1 MTRGKSASTID
12 LQGKVVEVTDNL
24 CDYWPLTLR
33 QIFYQLVAAGH
44 IENNSNRY
52 KALSVICSDMRKDGL
67 LSWAVME
74 DRMRRVSGKRG
85 WKNVEEFIASELNSF
100 LRPEYY
106 DRCLVQQVDQYAEL
120 WVEKD
125 ALSRIF
131 EDVAYSYCVR
141 VVTCR
146 GQVSTTFL
154 KDYADRAKRA
164 AVQGKRPVIIYGGDL
179 DPSGWKIPIA
189 AQETLFRDFGVDV
202 EFDRLALNLDQV
214 EKYRLPNNPDALKWS
229 DANAREYVR
238 QYGEVAVELDALSPA
253 TLTAEI
259 KTALGRHLDAEAM
272 DAEREIQE
280 RERAAVKTV
289 RRQVT
294 GFLEG
299 LGYAI

>member
-12 LQGKVVEVTDNL
+12 LQGKVIEITDNL
-24 CDYWPLTLR
+24 RDYWPLTLR
-33 QIFYQLVAAGH
+33 QIYYQLVAAGH

-52 KALSVICSDMRKDGL
+52 KALSTICSDMRKDGL
-67 LSWAVME
+67 LSWSVME
-74 DRMRRVSGKRG
+74 DRVRRVSAKRG
-85 WKNVEEFIASELNSF
+85 WQNVEAFIASELDNF
-100 LRPEYY
+100 LRPDFYS
-106 DRCLVQQVDQYAEL
+106 RCLVQQIDRYVEL

-131 EDVAYSYCVR
+131 EDVAWSYCVR

-154 KDYADRAKRA
+154 KDYADRALDAIDRG
-164 AVQGKRPVIIYGGDL
+164 QHPVVVYGGDL
-179 DPSGWKIPIA
+179 DPSGWRIPLA

-202 EFDRLALNLDQV
+202 EFDRFALNPEQI
-214 EKYRLPNNPDALKWS
+214 EKYRLPHNPDALKWTDS
-229 DANAREYVR
+229 NVKEYVR
-238 QYGEVAVELDALSPA
+238 RYGKVAVELDALDPA

>member
-1 MTRGKSASTID
+1 MARGKSASTID
-12 LQGKVVEVTDNL
+12 LQGKVIEVTDNL
-24 CDYWPLTLR
+24 RDYWPLTLR

-44 IENNSNRY
+44 IANNSNRY
-52 KALSVICSDMRKDGL
+52 KMLSKLCSDMRKDGL
-67 LSWAVME
+67 LSWSVIE
-74 DRMRRVSGKRG
+74 DRVRRVSGKRG
-85 WKNVEEFIASELNSF
+85 WKNAEEFVARDLDGLFEG
-100 LRPEYY
+100 YA
-106 DRCLVQQVDQYAEL
+106 RCYVQQLDQHVEL
-120 WVEKD
+120 WTEKD

-146 GQVSTTFL
+146 GQLSTTFL
-154 KDYADRAKRA
+154 NDYADRATKA
-164 AVQGKRPVIIYGGDL
+164 IAQGKRPVIVYGGDL

-189 AQETLFRDFGVDV
+189 AQETLRRDFGVDV
-202 EFDRLALNLDQV
+202 EFDRFALNPDQV
-214 EKYRLPNNPDALKWS
+214 EKYRLPHNPDALKWS

-238 QYGEVAVELDALSPA
+238 RYGEVAVELDALSPA
-253 TLTAEI
+253 ALTAEI

-272 DAEREIQE
+272 GAEREIQE

>member
-1 MTRGKSASTID
+1 MARGKSASTVD
-12 LQGKVVEVTDNL
+12 LQERIVEITDNL
-24 CDYWPLTLR
+24 REYWPLTLR
-33 QIFYQLVAAGH
+33 QIYYQLVAAGH
-44 IENNSNRY
+44 IENNSSRY

-85 WKNVEEFIASELNSF
+85 WENVEEFMASEFSGF

-106 DRCLVQQVDQYAEL
+106 NRCLVQQIDRYVEL

-131 EDVAYSYCVR
+131 EETAYPYCVR

-154 KDYADRAKRA
+154 KEYADRAERA
-164 AVQGKRPVIIYGGDL
+164 AAQGKRPVIIYGGDL
-179 DPSGWKIPIA
+179 DPSGWKIPLA

-202 EFDRLALNLDQV
+202 EFDRFALNPEQI
-214 EKYRLPNNPDALKWS
+214 EKYRLPHNPDALKWTDS
-229 DANAREYVR
+229 NAKEYVR
-238 QYGEVAVELDALSPA
+238 HYGEVAVELDALDPA

-259 KTALGRHLDAEAM
+259 ETALRRQLDVEAM
-272 DAEREIQE
+272 DAEREIE
-280 RERAAVKTV
+280 KRERGIVKAV
-289 RRQVT
+289 RRKVI
-294 GFLEG
+294 GFVEG
-299 LGYAI
+299 LGHAI